1 MMATKNPTDADE
13 MLDLTDVACPRNSS
27 QAIMRLEWMDPG
39 ELLRLLIDDGEA
51 YENVPV
57 TLKQEGH
64 EVLDIRRAGDQ
75 WTLLVRRGPDV

>member
-1 MMATKNPTDADE
+1 MATTNRPAADE
-13 MLDLTDVACPRNSS
+13 TLDLTDVACPHNSS

-39 ELLRLLIDDGEA
+39 ELLQLVIDDGEA
-51 YENVPV
+51 YQNVPV

-64 EVLDIRRAGDQ
+64 EVLDIRRTGDQ